1 MKHQNENG
9 SDDLILSYL
18 DKHGVMDKD
27 ALSGQKKAN
36 RNTSRK
42 LSRLVVDLHGMKSDE
57 AAGKIRKVIAECREK
72 GRKELLIIHGKG
84 YHSDPVEGPVLK
96 KLVRDML
103 EKELGNSVRDY
114 RSALPKDGGEGATV
128 VYLK

>member
-1 MKHQNENG
+1 MKPKNKNG
-9 SDDLILSYL
+9 SYDLILSYL

-27 ALSGQKKAN
+27 ALGGQRKAN

-57 AAGKIRKVIAECREK
+57 AAGKVRKVISECREK
-72 GRKELLIIHGKG
+72 GKKELLIIHGKG

-96 KLVRDML
+96 KMVRDML

-114 RSALPKDGGEGATV
+114 RSALPKDGGDGATV